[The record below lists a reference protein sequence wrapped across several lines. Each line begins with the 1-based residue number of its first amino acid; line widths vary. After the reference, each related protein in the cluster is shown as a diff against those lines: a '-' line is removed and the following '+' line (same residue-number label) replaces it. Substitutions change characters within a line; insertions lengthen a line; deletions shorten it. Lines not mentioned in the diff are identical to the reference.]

1 MYVFSFCEDDDY
13 KDISGLYRHVFAGP
27 AFFEWLFA
35 NRIWQEIKE
44 ADANDDDLIM
54 YLDNAQWKH
63 VGFCK
68 PNDRVESKWG
78 LGLLYEHGRWE
89 VPRKRAKGGVG
100 IKKRGKSP

>member
-13 KDISGLYRHVFAGP
+13 KDIAGLYRHVFAGA
-27 AFFEWLFA
+27 AFFEWLLA